1 MNSPTENSRST
12 GTNDSSRCSRRV
24 CSSRVAAPV
33 SVSRPRY
40 TCRASAL
47 MVIGRSSRTRSRSA
61 RAIATPVLPTPVGPN
76 RAMTSVPCPGGIK
89 PYPRATDISGVRR
102 MLTLLI
108 PLCLLAGAAIAA
120 TPAVAKK
127 RSCACARLSGHDYA
141 KSRSLKLI
149 EKRVGGGETDLKGC
163 RLGSEV
169 HVFAIRLQGGAATA
183 DFTVHSV
190 GDRWALV
197 SARTD
202 TPYGSD
208 ARTWVFDIDSGR
220 ILYTV
225 FRWRCD
231 AGQTDCSSR
240 PPAIAKG
247 IVDQIGK
254 SAFAFTD
261 GSDVTISGYGTDGRH
276 RTFDSAPA
284 TDLPAASLTIKR
296 SVANWTHSGE
306 ERHAQLP

>member
-1 MNSPTENSRST
+1 
-12 GTNDSSRCSRRV
+12 
-24 CSSRVAAPV
+24 
-33 SVSRPRY
+33 
-40 TCRASAL
+40 
-47 MVIGRSSRTRSRSA
+47 
-61 RAIATPVLPTPVGPN
+61 
-76 RAMTSVPCPGGIK
+76 
-89 PYPRATDISGVRR
+89 
-102 MLTLLI
+102 MLTLLLA
-108 PLCLLAGAAIAA
+108 LCLLAASAIAA

-127 RSCACARLSGHDYA
+127 HRSSACARLKGSDYA

-163 RLGSEV
+163 RLGSDV

-208 ARTWVFDIDSGR
+208 ARTWVFDIDTGR

-225 FRWRCD
+225 FRWNCD
-231 AGQTDCSSR
+231 AGQTDCSPR

-247 IVDQIGK
+247 VVDQIGK
-254 SAFAFTD
+254 SVFAFSD
-261 GSDVTISGYGTDGRH
+261 GSDVTITGYGTDGSH
-276 RTFDSAPA
+276 RKFDSGPA
-284 TDLPAASLTIKR
+284 SDVPAGSLNIKR

>member
-1 MNSPTENSRST
+1 
-12 GTNDSSRCSRRV
+12 
-24 CSSRVAAPV
+24 
-33 SVSRPRY
+33 
-40 TCRASAL
+40 
-47 MVIGRSSRTRSRSA
+47 
-61 RAIATPVLPTPVGPN
+61 
-76 RAMTSVPCPGGIK
+76 
-89 PYPRATDISGVRR
+89 

-108 PLCLLAGAAIAA
+108 ALSLLGTAAIAA
-120 TPAVAKK
+120 EPAVAKK
-127 RSCACARLSGHDYA
+127 RRSSACARLKGQDYA

-225 FRWRCD
+225 FKWRCD
-231 AGQTDCSSR
+231 AGETDCSPR
-240 PPAIAKG
+240 PPTIAKG
-247 IVDQIGK
+247 VVDQIGK
-254 SAFAFTD
+254 SAFAFSD
-261 GSDVTISGYGTDGRH
+261 GSHVSIAGYGTDGRH

-284 TDLPAASLTIKR
+284 SDLPAGSLTIKR

>member
-1 MNSPTENSRST
+1 MSGVQRLFTLLLAACLVAT
-12 GTNDSSRCSRRV
+12 GAL
-24 CSSRVAAPV
+24 AAP
-33 SVSRPRY
+33 
-40 TCRASAL
+40 
-47 MVIGRSSRTRSRSA
+47 G
-61 RAIATPVLPTPVGPN
+61 
-76 RAMTSVPCPGGIK
+76 
-89 PYPRATDISGVRR
+89 
-102 MLTLLI
+102 
-108 PLCLLAGAAIAA
+108 
-120 TPAVAKK
+120 AVAKK
-127 RSCACARLSGHDYA
+127 RRSSACARLKGHDYA

-149 EKRVGGGETDLKGC
+149 EKRVSGAETDLKGC
-163 RLGSEV
+163 RLGDKV
-169 HVFAIRLQGGAATA
+169 HVFAIRLKGGAATA

-231 AGQTDCSSR
+231 ADDSSCPSR

-247 IVDQIGK
+247 VVDRIGK
-254 SAFAFTD
+254 SVFAFSD
-261 GSDVTISGYGTDGRH
+261 GSDVTITGYGTSGKH
-276 RTFDSAPA
+276 KTFDSG
-284 TDLPAASLTIKR
+284 PAAEIPASSLTIFN
-296 SVANWTHSGE
+296 SVANWRHSGV

>member
-1 MNSPTENSRST
+1 
-12 GTNDSSRCSRRV
+12 
-24 CSSRVAAPV
+24 
-33 SVSRPRY
+33 
-40 TCRASAL
+40 
-47 MVIGRSSRTRSRSA
+47 
-61 RAIATPVLPTPVGPN
+61 
-76 RAMTSVPCPGGIK
+76 
-89 PYPRATDISGVRR
+89 
-102 MLTLLI
+102 MLTLLLA
-108 PLCLLAGAAIAA
+108 LCLLGAAAVAA

-127 RSCACARLSGHDYA
+127 RRSSACARLKGHDYA
-141 KSRSLKLI
+141 KSRSLKLV

-202 TPYGSD
+202 TPYGAD

-231 AGQTDCSSR
+231 ADQTNCASR

-247 IVDQIGK
+247 IVDPIGK
-254 SAFAFTD
+254 SVFAF
-261 GSDVTISGYGTDGRH
+261 SDDSHVTITGYGTDGRH

-284 TDLPAASLTIKR
+284 SEVPAGSLTIKR

>member
-1 MNSPTENSRST
+1 
-12 GTNDSSRCSRRV
+12 
-24 CSSRVAAPV
+24 
-33 SVSRPRY
+33 
-40 TCRASAL
+40 
-47 MVIGRSSRTRSRSA
+47 
-61 RAIATPVLPTPVGPN
+61 
-76 RAMTSVPCPGGIK
+76 
-89 PYPRATDISGVRR
+89 
-102 MLTLLI
+102 MLTLLLA
-108 PLCLLAGAAIAA
+108 LCLLTAAAIPA

-127 RSCACARLSGHDYA
+127 HRSSACARLKGHDYA
-141 KSRSLKLI
+141 KSRSLKLV

-202 TPYGSD
+202 TPYGAD

-231 AGQTDCSSR
+231 VDQTNCPSR

-247 IVDQIGK
+247 VVDPIGK
-254 SAFAFTD
+254 SVFAF
-261 GSDVTISGYGTDGRH
+261 SDDSHVTITGYGTDGRH

-284 TDLPAASLTIKR
+284 SELPAGSLTIKR